1 MREKKKKCLCF
12 VLFHLQTSTA
22 NPTSSVLFPTDIS
35 NTILKPKKENQAAIQ
50 KSIIHHQTVTKSTVK
65 ASCIPRLSTSLRDM
79 LIMKFHLHLLFG
91 VEYLIQMTK
100 SLNKSEHT
108 SKELAFPNYKG
119 EIRSSL

>member
-1 MREKKKKCLCF
+1 MREKKKKVVFSF
-12 VLFHLQTSTA
+12 VLFHLQTSAA

-50 KSIIHHQTVTKSTVK
+50 KSKIHHQTVTKSTVK
-65 ASCIPRLSTSLRDM
+65 AYCIPRLSTSLWDM

-119 EIRSSL
+119 EI